1 MIFIF
6 IFIILILIVALIVFI
21 SIRQKKYT
29 DFIRENSIAL
39 KNLNDLN
46 EKTHFLVIERFDDSH
61 IYDNEKMFNTISCL
75 DYLTY
80 NLQFNQ
86 KKVLKEIEKTF
97 ENEKSFKTYSKLVS
111 EIQIFGNYLSP
122 AIKYNQNNLMKIE
135 KELFYNKIMHPVI
148 CFTINITLYCSKING
163 DIYARKSNTFK
174 SQEIISLI
182 NKIINKNGTFYR
194 DRDIWDS
201 ICRVER
207 GKVSN
212 KMRFSIYERDGYRC
226 RICGRSNRFS
236 DLEIDHIKPISKGG
250 KSTYDN
256 LQTLC
261 RRCNKEKGD
270 NY

>member
-1 MIFIF
+1 MIFVIIIF
-6 IFIILILIVALIVFI
+6 ILIIALIIFFDA
-21 SIRQKKYT
+21 RNRKYT
-29 DFIRENSIAL
+29 MFIKENSIAI
-39 KNLNDLN
+39 KKLNELN
-46 EKTHFLVIERFDDSH
+46 EKTHFFTIEYFDDNH
-61 IYDNEKMFNTISCL
+61 TYDNEKMFKTISCL

-86 KKVLKEIEKTF
+86 NKVLKQIEKASENKNRF
-97 ENEKSFKTYSKLVS
+97 ETYCKLVS
-111 EIQIFGNYLSP
+111 EIQNFGKYLSP
-122 AIKYNQNNLMKIE
+122 ANKYNQKYLLRIE
-135 KELFYNKIMHPVI
+135 KKLFNNTIIFPAI
-148 CFTINITLYCSKING
+148 DFTITINLYCSKING
-163 DIYARKSNTFK
+163 CIYAKKNNTFK

-182 NKIINKNGTFYR
+182 KRINNKNGTFYK

-212 KMRFSIYERDGYRC
+212 KMRFSIYKRDGYRC
-226 RICGRSNRFS
+226 CICGRSDRFNY
-236 DLEIDHIKPISKGG
+236 LEIDHIKPIAKGG

-270 NY
+270 SY